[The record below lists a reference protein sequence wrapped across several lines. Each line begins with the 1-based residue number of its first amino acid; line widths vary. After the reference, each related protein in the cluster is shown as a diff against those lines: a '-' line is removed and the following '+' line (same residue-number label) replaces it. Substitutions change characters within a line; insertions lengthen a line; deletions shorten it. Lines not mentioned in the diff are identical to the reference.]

1 MEANLESNFIAS
13 FGTGSKL
20 LPMWERLG
28 YQQGKATHFIKKIN
42 KFKYQSNILKKEL
55 IFDYILNNKLNN
67 SPFGKSINYLK
78 RKYQKNNF
86 YDYKFFSIK
95 QKTKL
100 ITVLV
105 GRIINYKKKKIFRIV
120 DFVGSLEGISIFA
133 KNYDFNLID
142 KSIKFVDILS
152 CSPYYKLKIKGF
164 YKSNKK
170 SFLPIYF
177 EPLINRYTEKNFIF
191 KKIKNVN
198 KNFLI
203 LTGDCDQERP
213 NQI

>member
-1 MEANLESNFIAS
+1 LEANLESNFIAS

-42 KFKYQSNILKKEL
+42 KLKYQSNILKKEL

-67 SPFGKSINYLK
+67 FSFGKSINYLK
-78 RKYQKNNF
+78 TKYQKNNF